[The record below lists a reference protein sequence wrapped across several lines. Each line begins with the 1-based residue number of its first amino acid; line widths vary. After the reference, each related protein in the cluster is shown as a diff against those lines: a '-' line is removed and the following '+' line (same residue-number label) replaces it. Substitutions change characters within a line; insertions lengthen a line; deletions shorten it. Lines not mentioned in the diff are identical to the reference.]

1 MNIRELSK
9 GSFVQAWSNDSAW
22 MLCQAVK
29 WANSDDINPNK

>member
-22 MLCQAVK
+22 LFSPMVVVIFK
-29 WANSDDINPNK
+29 FTPHSIN